1 MRIPLRSIYPI
12 PILSSISMR
21 SFFKNNLDLFYY
33 INNDYI
39 NQVTS
44 DNYFFLQN
52 LQIQMNNMSVIH
64 TNNIPLEENDSLYV
78 EIDKNSPMVHD
89 IQQLVN
95 EMTKDL
101 FLIKKDNELSNTNK
115 IIDEIFN
122 YHINE
127 FIIKEPTSL
136 LFNDINNET
145 YESMSYI
152 SVELLYKF
160 KPDISF

>member
-12 PILSSISMR
+12 PILNSTTMR
-21 SFFKNNLDLFYY
+21 SFFKNNSDLFYY

-39 NQVTS
+39 NQSIS

-78 EIDKNSPMVHD
+78 EIDKNSPLIHD
-89 IQQLVN
+89 IQHLVD

-101 FLIKKDNELSNTNK
+101 FLLKKDNEVTITNK
-115 IIDEIFN
+115 VIDEIFN

-136 LFNDINNET
+136 LFNDVNNET

-160 KPDISF
+160 KPDNSF